1 MHVHI
6 SLRSLLYTVAWFGL
20 AWLPVVCEKCC
31 FPLAEA
37 RKKRKTF
44 FSHTSGGLGA
54 SVRGVEVT
62 WLMRFPTFLVAVRH
76 CLTSRPLT
84 LLVFWTF
91 FPWKI
96 VFSISCL
103 LCGFLIV
110 SILLVTAVFILF
122 SGLVCLS
129 CYNPLFQDNCSFIDL
144 VCG

>member
-1 MHVHI
+1 M
-6 SLRSLLYTVAWFGL
+6 
-20 AWLPVVCEKCC
+20 CC

-37 RKKRKTF
+37 RKKQKTF

-54 SVRGVEVT
+54 SVRGVKVT

-76 CLTSRPLT
+76 CLTSRRPT
-84 LLVFWTF
+84 LLVFLD
-91 FPWKI
+91 
-96 VFSISCL
+96 VFSLEDSFFISCL

>member
-1 MHVHI
+1 MN
-6 SLRSLLYTVAWFGL
+6 SWTVVSEKSECL
-20 AWLPVVCEKCC
+20 KCC

-62 WLMRFPTFLVAVRH
+62 WLMRFPTFLVAVPH
-76 CLTSRPLT
+76 CQTSRPST
-84 LLVFWTF
+84 FLVFLDGF
-91 FPWKI
+91 S
-96 VFSISCL
+96 FSISCL

-110 SILLVTAVFILF
+110 SVLLVTAVFILF

>member
-1 MHVHI
+1 MNADAT
-6 SLRSLLYTVAWFGL
+6 L
-20 AWLPVVCEKCC
+20 KCC

-76 CLTSRPLT
+76 CLTSRPPT
-84 LLVFWTF
+84 LLVFLDVLSLEDSF
-91 FPWKI
+91 F
-96 VFSISCL
+96 FSISCL

-110 SILLVTAVFILF
+110 SVLLVTAVFILF

-129 CYNPLFQDNCSFIDL
+129 CYNSLFQDNCSFIDL

>member
-1 MHVHI
+1 MYCI
-6 SLRSLLYTVAWFGL
+6 WLRLNRQSFYHYQ
-20 AWLPVVCEKCC
+20 KCC

-62 WLMRFPTFLVAVRH
+62 WLIRFPTFLVAVRH
-76 CLTSRPLT
+76 CLTSRPPT
-84 LLVFWTF
+84 LLVFLDVLSLEDSF
-91 FPWKI
+91 FH
-96 VFSISCL
+96 FLL
-103 LCGFLIV
+103 LCGFFVV
-110 SILLVTAVFILF
+110 SVLLVTAVFILF

-129 CYNPLFQDNCSFIDL
+129 CYNSLFQDNCSFIDL

>member
-1 MHVHI
+1 M
-6 SLRSLLYTVAWFGL
+6 
-20 AWLPVVCEKCC
+20 CEKCC

-44 FSHTSGGLGA
+44 FSRTSGGLGA

-76 CLTSRPLT
+76 CLTSRPPT
-84 LLVFWTF
+84 LLVFQD
-91 FPWKI
+91 
-96 VFSISCL
+96 VFSLEDSFFHFLL

-110 SILLVTAVFILF
+110 SVLLVTAVFILF